1 LLNNIFC
8 SLYIVIVVQGTY
20 LVYTPFHEKSDD
32 AGTIAW
38 QALANAGIM
47 LAVIAVMTGDHKYLH
62 SSSVVYKYRCTY
74 STFYLSL
81 AGASFLCLKSSA
93 LLPIEYKNIVLHSFS
108 VGFSSGILSSSSFSV
123 FNFSVP
129 HRMILYNN

>member
-8 SLYIVIVVQGTY
+8 SLYIVVVVQGTY

-74 STFYLSL
+74 STRYLSL
-81 AGASFLCLKSSA
+81 AGPFLCIKIQPFCLGVQ
-93 LLPIEYKNIVLHSFS
+93 EH
-108 VGFSSGILSSSSFSV
+108 
-123 FNFSVP
+123 
-129 HRMILYNN
+129 

>member
-8 SLYIVIVVQGTY
+8 SLYIVVVVQGTY

-47 LAVIAVMTGDHKYLH
+47 LAVIAVMTGDHKDQHSDRLLTSTGALTVLTYYLWLG
-62 SSSVVYKYRCTY
+62 S
-74 STFYLSL
+74 FY
-81 AGASFLCLKSSA
+81 
-93 LLPIEYKNIVLHSFS
+93 V
-108 VGFSSGILSSSSFSV
+108 
-123 FNFSVP
+123 
-129 HRMILYNN
+129 